1 MLMYTQYFLR
11 FLNMGLRFV
20 TLGAK
25 FLLIFFLAKFL
36 EPSELGLYGL
46 LVAAVGY
53 ALYLLGLDF
62 YTYTTRELLKCEKE
76 RWGELLKN
84 QAVLTSVLYCIFL
97 PLLMLIFVR
106 GSLPWWMAGWFLA
119 LLILEHLN
127 QEAMRLLIAASEPF
141 WANIV
146 LFLRQ
151 GSWALIV
158 VAVMYFDDAM
168 RNLEFVFAAWTLGGV
183 LALFLAMW
191 RFVLMRTAGWRQQVD
206 WFWIAQGIKVALPLL
221 VATLAVRGLFTF
233 DRYWLESLAG
243 LEVLGAYVLFVGL
256 ANAMGAFLEA
266 GVYAFIY
273 PGLIKAY
280 QQADTA
286 AFRLGMRRLWQ
297 QTIALAVVFS
307 LVAMGLIRP
316 LLDWLDRP
324 LYREHQELFPWVLL
338 AMALYQISMIAHYGL
353 YAQRRDGAIIHS
365 HIAALLVFVPATW
378 FLLDHWSALAVPIG
392 MSVAISLMLVW
403 KTVAYIWLTP
413 VQYRYN
419 SPASGV

>member
-1 MLMYTQYFLR
+1 MYTQYFLR
-11 FLNMGLRFV
+11 SLNIGLRSV

-36 EPSELGLYGL
+36 EPDELGLYGL

-62 YTYTTRELLKCEKE
+62 YTYTTRELLKYEKSQ
-76 RWGELLKN
+76 WGGVLKN
-84 QAVLTSVLYCIFL
+84 QAALTIVLYCVFL
-97 PLLMLIFVR
+97 PLFMLIFIR
-106 GSLPWWMAGWFLA
+106 GSLPWWMTGWFFA

-127 QEAMRLLIAASEPF
+127 QETMRLLIAASEPF

-151 GSWALIV
+151 GSWALII
-158 VAVMYFDDAM
+158 VAVMFFDDSM
-168 RNLEFVFAAWTLGGV
+168 RNLKFVFAAWTSGCA

-191 RFVLMRTAGWRQQVD
+191 RFVLMRTAGWRQKVD
-206 WFWIAQGIKVALPLL
+206 WRWIARGIKIALPLL

-233 DRYWLESLAG
+233 DRYWLESLVG
-243 LEVLGAYVLFVGL
+243 LEVLGAYVLFIGL
-256 ANAMGAFLEA
+256 ASAMGAFLDA

-286 AFRLGMRRLWQ
+286 AFRIGMRRLWQ
-297 QTIALAVVFS
+297 QTIVLTVVFS
-307 LVAMGLIRP
+307 LVAIGLIGP

-324 LYREHQELFPWVLL
+324 LYREYEGLFPWVLL
-338 AMALYQISMIAHYGL
+338 AMALYQIGMIAHYGL
-353 YAQRRDGAIIHS
+353 YAQRRDGAIVHS
-365 HIAALLVFVPATW
+365 HVAALLVFVPITW
-378 FLLDHWSALAVPIG
+378 SLLDHWSALAVPVG
-392 MSVAISLMLVW
+392 MSIAFSLMLVW

-413 VQYRYN
+413 AQYRYN
-419 SPASGV
+419 GPASGI